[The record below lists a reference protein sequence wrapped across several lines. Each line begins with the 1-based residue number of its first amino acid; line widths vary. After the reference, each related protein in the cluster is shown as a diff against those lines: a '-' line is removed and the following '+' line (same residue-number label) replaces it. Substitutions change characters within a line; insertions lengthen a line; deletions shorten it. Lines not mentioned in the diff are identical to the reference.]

1 LNPNIIILLIRV
13 DVVEWSS
20 FAKNGPL
27 SPKKL
32 VWQEKE
38 GHFLLESGPLLIFT
52 YQLKRKVKSLFEKNE
67 LTSETAGLRS

>member
-1 LNPNIIILLIRV
+1 MNPNIVILLICV
-13 DVVEWSS
+13 DVSEWPS

-38 GHFLLESGPLLIFT
+38 GHFLPESGPMLI
-52 YQLKRKVKSLFEKNE
+52 V
-67 LTSETAGLRS
+67 LTG